1 MTDRITV
8 CVGLTGGFAAL
19 LALLGGSPS
28 GFPARPLPY
37 YIAKLGSDEA
47 SSQLDFID
55 QFGCAAVPELV
66 GNLRVVPRGHY
77 PPQHQPEEVQRVVY
91 LVAALRY
98 VTGED
103 FYGTISPPELKAY
116 DGPGRQFLLEDAPP
130 RHAKFFGWWMSR
142 GSLYLAPERTQAQI
156 IAAWRRYAR
165 SGACKH
171 STWRGRTLS
180 NFYLA
185 GDRTTQ

>member
-1 MTDRITV
+1 MRM
-8 CVGLTGGFAAL
+8 GATGGFVAV
-19 LALLGGSPS
+19 LALLGGNPS
-28 GFPARPLPY
+28 GFPLRPLPY
-37 YIAKLGSDEA
+37 YIERLGSDEA
-47 SSQLDFID
+47 SSQLDLID

-66 GNLRVVPRGHY
+66 RNLRVVPRGHY

-91 LVAALRY
+91 LIAALRY
-98 VTGED
+98 ITAED
-103 FYGTISPPELKAY
+103 FYGTISRRELKAY
-116 DGPGRQFLLEDAPP
+116 DGPGRQFLPEDAPP

-156 IAAWRRYAR
+156 IAAWRVYAR

-180 NFYLA
+180 DFYL
-185 GDRTTQ
+185 GGYRSPQ